1 MRCCQPGNTKSA
13 STLPR
18 LWLISDARNDAVLER
33 AIGRLPRGAG
43 LVFRHYH
50 LDPAARRKRFD
61 RLARLMRARGGAIVL
76 AGDMRTARHWR
87 ADGCYGA
94 PGGGADARLIRLL
107 TVHDLSEL
115 ARANAARGQAQ
126 ALLSPVFATRTH
138 PGGAHLGVPKFERLA
153 RRSRLPVIAL
163 GGMTR
168 ARARQI
174 GAIITGWAAIDGLS
188 G

>member
-1 MRCCQPGNTKSA
+1 MPRRQPGK
-13 STLPR
+13 TLPT

-33 AIGRLPRGAG
+33 AIKRLPRGSG

-50 LDPAARRKRFD
+50 LPPEQRRQRFVQLAKRI
-61 RLARLMRARGGAIVL
+61 RSRGGVIVL
-76 AGDMRTARHWR
+76 ASDVQMARRWR

-94 PGGGADARLIRLL
+94 PVGGASHGLIRLL
-107 TVHDLSEL
+107 TVHDLREL
-115 ARANAARGQAQ
+115 ARTNVSASDWAA
-126 ALLSPVFATRTH
+126 ALISPVFATRTH
-138 PGGAHLGVPKFERLA
+138 PGGKSLGVAKFSTLA
-153 RRSRLPVIAL
+153 RLSKLPVLAL

-174 GAIITGWAAIDGLS
+174 GAVINGWAAIDGLS